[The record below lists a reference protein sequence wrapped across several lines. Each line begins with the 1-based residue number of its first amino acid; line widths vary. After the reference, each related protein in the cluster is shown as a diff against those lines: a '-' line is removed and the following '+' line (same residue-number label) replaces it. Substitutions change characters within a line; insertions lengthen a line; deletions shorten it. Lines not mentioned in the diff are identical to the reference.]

1 MLGVLDFPSFCLAV
15 VVFLALP
22 GPGTFCLIAAT
33 TSHGFKG
40 GAAATIG
47 VLLGDQVLLWS
58 AALGLS
64 SLMSNY
70 PAAFSL
76 LRWAGALYIAWV
88 GLELLWRSVKALR
101 SPAVLDAASFKQNN
115 SLVEPKHSEATTH
128 FVASAEILY
137 QLCRRAFLITVLN
150 PKALLFYFAFFP
162 LFIDPAHFLGL
173 TTIGVMSVTIALIT
187 LAYCLSLCGLWSF
200 LQSALGRWPVVLKC
214 MEALIGLLLI
224 LLGFKLFLSE

>member
-15 VVFLALP
+15 LVFLALP
-22 GPGTFCLIAAT
+22 GPGTFSLIAAT

-40 GAAATIG
+40 GAAATLG

-64 SLMSNY
+64 GLMSNY

-88 GLELLWRSVKALR
+88 GLELVWRSVKALR
-101 SPAVLDAASFKQNN
+101 NLGLLDAKLGEPCNLAEASNN
-115 SLVEPKHSEATTH
+115 SVEPTFSGTNAG
-128 FVASAEILY
+128 VLY
-137 QLCRRAFLITVLN
+137 LLCRRAFLITVLN

-173 TTIGVMSVTIALIT
+173 TTIGVMSITIALIT

-200 LQSALGRWPVVLKC
+200 LQSALGRWPVVLTC